1 MRHLPVYV
9 GHDHRPRLTE
19 RYINLRGIHLK
30 YLRLVLYTGTHS
42 SQCRKPSKTF
52 CICPMSLSS
61 PFKFHCPSSIVRYGL
76 ALSCLALSNL
86 PCLALPYAWPCLAVP
101 CLTLCPALTY
111 TCTCPSLPR
120 LTHGLAL
127 QCLAV
132 PCLTLGLTL
141 PCPVFNVPV
150 SSLAVTYT
158 LPYPV
163 LHIPVPCLAVTS
175 TLPCRRPCP
184 SYTSVLHMAFP
195 CRALPCRALPGASY
209 CSVSIGYGFV
219 VCLRTTVK

>member
-1 MRHLPVYV
+1 MRHLTVYV

-42 SQCRKPSKTF
+42 SQCRKPSKTL

-101 CLTLCPALTY
+101 CLTLCRTLSYTFPCLDFHIALQKA
-111 TCTCPSLPR
+111 LPF
-120 LTHGLAL
+120 LHICLAHGLPL
-127 QCLAV
+127 PCLAV
-132 PCLTLGLTL
+132 PGLACCFLLFCKYRLWLCCL
-141 PCPVFNVPV
+141 
-150 SSLAVTYT
+150 SSDNCEIIIT
-158 LPYPV
+158 
-163 LHIPVPCLAVTS
+163 
-175 TLPCRRPCP
+175 
-184 SYTSVLHMAFP
+184 FQ
-195 CRALPCRALPGASY
+195 
-209 CSVSIGYGFV
+209 
-219 VCLRTTVK
+219 K